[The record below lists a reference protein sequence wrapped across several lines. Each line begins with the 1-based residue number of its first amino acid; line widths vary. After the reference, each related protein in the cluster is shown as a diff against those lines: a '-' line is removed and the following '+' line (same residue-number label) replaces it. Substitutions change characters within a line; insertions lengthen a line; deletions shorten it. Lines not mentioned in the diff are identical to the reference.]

1 MSGERISSCR
11 WSFRCVSSCPAPMAI
26 PSAASRRF
34 LTLSSAKYLFR
45 FKLRP
50 RPGTVNDAKQGN
62 TVPVCT
68 KTRASSCVLP
78 QDDAR
83 RETSGGSL
91 NRCDAPHGDAYLQ
104 RLRWYAGQTRWDS
117 AIWRQDGQ
125 VAVYRGKVQAI
136 QYRLLEG

>member
-1 MSGERISSCR
+1 MMQRKETQFVCAQKHVHHLAVER
-11 WSFRCVSSCPAPMAI
+11 MQ
-26 PSAASRRF
+26 
-34 LTLSSAKYLFR
+34 
-45 FKLRP
+45 
-50 RPGTVNDAKQGN
+50 PG
-62 TVPVCT
+62 
-68 KTRASSCVLP
+68 RS
-78 QDDAR
+78 AR